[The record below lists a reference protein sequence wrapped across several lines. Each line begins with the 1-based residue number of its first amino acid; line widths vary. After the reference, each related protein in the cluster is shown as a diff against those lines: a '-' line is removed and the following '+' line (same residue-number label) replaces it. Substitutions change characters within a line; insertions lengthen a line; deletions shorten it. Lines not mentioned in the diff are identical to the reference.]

1 MELFRGISFLKTLS
15 LNEIL
20 LFFVYVILIFIVKW
34 GLLYFLRNW
43 MKSDWAKNRVL
54 PTIQAILNWATFYGT
69 ILLFLFYFSNESW
82 LFSPIYEK
90 DGVEVSFI
98 LIIVAIMIIT
108 FTSRLVKAF
117 TAHIMPFIYEKFG
130 VDMGLSFTINRL
142 IYYVVMIIALLI
154 SFQTVGLDMRA
165 FTVVLSTLGI
175 GIGFGLRNVA
185 ANFVSGIIILFER
198 PMEVGETVEIE
209 EKVGQISK
217 INLRSTVITHK
228 GGKLVVPNQYFI
240 EQIINS
246 HSGEQLT
253 AEVKVSVPF
262 GTDSYKVEALLR
274 EAAKSLQ
281 DAPTPTIRFVDFIQ
295 SAMEFSVQLSVQN
308 GAAKDDIENKLRHA
322 IADIFSKNNI
332 KLASCADTIHI
343 SKDP

>member
-1 MELFRGISFLKTLS
+1 MELFQGISFLKTLS
-15 LNEIL
+15 LKQIL
-20 LFFVYVILIFIVKW
+20 LFFVYVIAIFFVKW
-34 GLLYFLRNW
+34 VLLFFLRKW
-43 MKSDWAKNRVL
+43 MKSDWSKQRLL
-54 PTIQAILNWATFYGT
+54 PTIHAILNWTTFYGT

-82 LFSPIYEK
+82 LLSPIYEK
-90 DGVEVSFI
+90 DGVEVSLI

-117 TAHIMPFIYEKFG
+117 NAHIMPFLYEKFD
-130 VDMGLSFTINRL
+130 VDIGLSFTINRL

-165 FTVVLSTLGI
+165 FTVVVSTLGI

-198 PMEVGETVEIE
+198 PMEVGETIEIE

-228 GGKLVVPNQYFI
+228 GGRLVVPNQYFI

-246 HSGEQLT
+246 RSGEKLT

-262 GTDSYKVEALLR
+262 GFDSKKVEELLYKAV
-274 EAAKSLQ
+274 ENIKDKS
-281 DAPTPTIRFVDFIQ
+281 TPTIRFIALRN
-295 SAMEFSVQLSVQN
+295 SAMDFSVELPLQN
-308 GAAKDDIENKLRHA
+308 DESKDDLESKIRHV
-322 IADIFSKNNI
+322 IAKVFSENNI
-332 KLASCADTIHI
+332 ELASCINPIHI
-343 SKDP
+343 SKSQ